1 MITIKD
7 VEKIMIKDGDVY
19 EWFNV
24 LSMDYMDAF
33 NEIPEIWNQLRGN
46 YKTLWNKLNGMVFE
60 SSEDFNDK
68 CVEEVYG
75 EKV

>member
-7 VEKIMIKDGDVY
+7 VEKTMIKDGDIY
-19 EWFNV
+19 EWFNE

>member
-7 VEKIMIKDGDVY
+7 VEKTMTKDYDIY
-19 EWFNV
+19 EWFNE

-33 NEIPEIWNQLRGN
+33 KEIPYIWDELRSHS
-46 YKTLWNKLNGMVFE
+46 TPLWEKLNGMVFE

-75 EKV
+75 EKI

>member
-7 VEKIMIKDGDVY
+7 VEKMMTKDGDVY

-33 NEIPEIWNQLRGN
+33 NEIPEIWNHLRGN

-75 EKV
+75 EKI